1 NKILRACNAITIM
14 FSKSA
19 RYKIFNFSVLIF
31 GLSMS
36 LYGLIYWIR
45 IGYSFKGIF
54 SFDTIGNPLHICF
67 IGVVAVMYAV
77 ERFINGNDKK

>member
-1 NKILRACNAITIM
+1 
-14 FSKSA
+14 
-19 RYKIFNFSVLIF
+19 
-31 GLSMS
+31 MS

-54 SFDTIGNPLHICF
+54 SFDNIGNPLHICL
-67 IGVVAVMYAV
+67 IGVVTVMYAV